1 MFSLSGPT
9 FTTEKK
15 KYHNSLICLPE
26 VKKKGKTKQSEGH
39 VSSSCVLSCPWLHV
53 FLPLLTDPPHPQYGE
68 GRKRNAFLSKWT
80 SWSHFCCFLFYFFT
94 YFQKCVF
101 QLLSWVWRIMC
112 SVVFGYTS
120 SDAAVWN
127 HAAWLLVA
135 NHNLES
141 CTAGRGR
148 LSQSLW
154 KITSDSTKNK
164 LTWHKNK
171 NVVMLLQ
178 VNLKNDICWM
188 LLSLDIRKKIILRK
202 SGEALAQAAQG
213 GDGVTVP
220 GSSRNVDV
228 W

>member
-15 KYHNSLICLPE
+15 KYHHSLICLPE

-127 HAAWLLVA
+127 QHPSDFLDIHLNFFLIFLPLPLLLSFRCYHHYLMFTTQLA
-135 NHNLES
+135 NV
-141 CTAGRGR
+141 
-148 LSQSLW
+148 LSQ
-154 KITSDSTKNK
+154 
-164 LTWHKNK
+164 
-171 NVVMLLQ
+171 
-178 VNLKNDICWM
+178 
-188 LLSLDIRKKIILRK
+188 LSQRK
-202 SGEALAQAAQG
+202 G
-213 GDGVTVP
+213 
-220 GSSRNVDV
+220 
-228 W
+228 